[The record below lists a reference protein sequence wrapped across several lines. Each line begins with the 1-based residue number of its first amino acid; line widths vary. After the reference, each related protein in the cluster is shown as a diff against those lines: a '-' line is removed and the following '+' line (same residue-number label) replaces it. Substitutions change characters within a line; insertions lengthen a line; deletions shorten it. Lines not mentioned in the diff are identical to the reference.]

1 MENKMVS
8 GINNID
14 ELEVSKQ
21 YETLLKCTKIN
32 FIERT
37 DGESLF
43 KIKTGNLYD
52 IFLENIPE
60 EYRQHYNC
68 HTCRGFVN
76 KYGSIVK
83 INDTDWSVQ
92 SVLWDVN
99 TTPDFFKPAIEAM
112 LKEISKGFISNIF
125 TTNNTRLGI
134 ESCGGFDHF
143 SVVYNN
149 NPNRNLMNNRL
160 IQIIAENLEKFKMV
174 NNAISDYSLD
184 TVHTA
189 TVLLESGRF
198 YRGSTYIEISKAFE
212 KLLKNINSTK
222 NKLTIDRMIWN
233 YVANVPS
240 GACHI
245 KSSMIGT
252 LLDDIKDGL
261 DLDDIERRFAD
272 KVNPENYMR
281 PKAAPTVGN
290 IKRAEELIKELG
302 LEKSLKRRFADITE
316 LTYFW
321 RPEEKNKDSDENKSD
336 NEFSIFGHLLPKE
349 ESKKNNNNLI
359 SQLPPL
365 KMSWVVFERDI
376 LPKAKRLF
384 VRGEYS
390 LNNRVVF
397 VTAYDPEAKPIIKW
411 DKEEERN
418 PISLYFYN
426 QKTPCSKWNIDT
438 GFNEV
443 YGLSELPEH
452 YHRKADKEHTHICV
466 IKGMKDLIYKD
477 TPSGTALFPEI
488 LIPELREIRST
499 IEAYSNNDKL
509 LGYDEYQACGLAIT
523 NGTVLMAEF
532 EDGNRI
538 KYTIDRYE

>member
-8 GINNID
+8 GINNNID

-21 YETLLKCTKIN
+21 YGTLLENTKIN
-32 FIERT
+32 FNYMAKEY
-37 DGESLF
+37 SLF

-76 KYGSIVK
+76 KYGSIVR
-83 INDTDWSVQ
+83 INDDGRTIQ
-92 SVLWDVN
+92 SVLWDIE
-99 TTPDFFKPAIEAM
+99 TTPDFFKPAIGAM
-112 LKEISKGFISNIF
+112 LKEISKGRIDNIF
-125 TTNNTRLGI
+125 ITNKTKLGV
-134 ESCGGFDHF
+134 EFCGGFDHF
-143 SVVYNN
+143 SVEYNH
-149 NPNRNLMNNRL
+149 NPNKRL
-160 IQIIAENLEKFKMV
+160 RSDYLVKTIAENLEKFKMV
-174 NNAISDYSLD
+174 NNAILDYSLD

-189 TVLLESGRF
+189 TVLLESGNF
-198 YRGSTYIEISKAFE
+198 YRADVCIEISKAFE
-212 KLLKNINSTK
+212 KLLKDISTTK

-233 YVANVPS
+233 YVANVPA

-272 KVNPENYMR
+272 KVNPVNYMR

-321 RPEEKNKDSDENKSD
+321 RPEENNKSED
-336 NEFSIFGHLLPKE
+336 NISEEFSIFGHLLPKE
-349 ESKKNNNNLI
+349 ESKDNNDLI

-384 VRGEYS
+384 INGGYS

-411 DKEEERN
+411 DKEEGRN

-426 QKTPCSKWNIDT
+426 QKTPCSKWNIET

-452 YHRKADKEHTHICV
+452 YNCNTNNEHTHICV

-509 LGYDEYQACGLAIT
+509 FGYDEYQACGLAIT
-523 NGTVLMAEF
+523 NGTVLMVEF
-532 EDGNRI
+532 EDGNKI